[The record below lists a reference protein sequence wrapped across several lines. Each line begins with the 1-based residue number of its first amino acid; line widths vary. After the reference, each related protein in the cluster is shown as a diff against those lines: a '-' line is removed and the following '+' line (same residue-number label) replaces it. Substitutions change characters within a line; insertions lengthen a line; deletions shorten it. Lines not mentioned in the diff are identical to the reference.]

1 MYLYLYSGF
10 LFLYLFSVEVS
21 CGWLPLSLEMIA
33 ATLPTSDP
41 TAPPNLTLSQRPLF
55 RFRIFNSTIPP
66 PTPNLF
72 LSPDLL
78 LPLLLKLFLICS
90 AQSTESTPSEQV
102 RKNVA
107 QKEYKLPTTAA
118 SFSSCLH
125 PSSSYPPPGSN
136 PFQLSSN
143 STCHQPT
150 LQDDFQK
157 SDGHS
162 CLKC

>member
-1 MYLYLYSGF
+1 MIATTLLDEQPNPLVYMYLYLYSGF

-21 CGWLPLSLEMIA
+21 CGWLPISLEMIA

-55 RFRIFNSTIPP
+55 RFGIFNSTIPP

-78 LPLLLKLFLICS
+78 PPLLLKLFLICS

-107 QKEYKLPTTAA
+107 QKE
-118 SFSSCLH
+118 
-125 PSSSYPPPGSN
+125 
-136 PFQLSSN
+136 
-143 STCHQPT
+143 
-150 LQDDFQK
+150 
-157 SDGHS
+157 
-162 CLKC
+162 